1 MGRASRRSCRG
12 ALALSGG
19 PGWGAEL
26 SRRTLSLSP
35 RRCAE
40 QGACGDHFLQG
51 KCWPRRPAHGTGGQG
66 PFPPCQPWPHCY
78 FFQLKKENI
87 SSSSSSSSLHSA
99 LGGQRAEDR
108 RVRMGNP
115 PPPIP
120 AQATG
125 KGPGSLFSGPAW
137 PLDPWVDP
145 RQGPTPSGHCVL
157 VSKHTGFYQCF
168 PNVRLF
174 IPPGL

>member
-1 MGRASRRSCRG
+1 M
-12 ALALSGG
+12 LSGG

-35 RRCAE
+35 RWCSE

-51 KCWPRRPAHGTGGQG
+51 KRWGRRPAHRTGGQG
-66 PFPPCQPWPHCY
+66 PPPPCQPWPHCY

-87 SSSSSSSSLHSA
+87 SPSSSSLHSA

-115 PPPIP
+115 LRPGP

-125 KGPGSLFSGPAW
+125 KGPGPPFSGWAW
-137 PLDPWVDP
+137 PLDPWVS
-145 RQGPTPSGHCVL
+145 RQGPAPSGHRVL
-157 VSKHTGFYQCF
+157 ISKHTGFYQCF

>member
-1 MGRASRRSCRG
+1 M
-12 ALALSGG
+12 LSGG

-35 RRCAE
+35 RWCAE

-51 KCWPRRPAHGTGGQG
+51 KRWGRRPAHGTGGQG
-66 PFPPCQPWPHCY
+66 PPPPCQPWPHCY

-87 SSSSSSSSLHSA
+87 SSSSSSLHSA

-115 PPPIP
+115 LRPGP

-125 KGPGSLFSGPAW
+125 KSPGPPFSGWAW
-137 PLDPWVDP
+137 PLDPWVS
-145 RQGPTPSGHCVL
+145 RQGPAPSGHHVL
-157 VSKHTGFYQCF
+157 ISKHTGFYQCF